1 MHNSQARVITLLD
14 GAVGMRCRS
23 VVEVA
28 IIMYLVP
35 ASPAEEAMRGDI
47 SHALLDSQ
55 LLLVVAGISG
65 SYIYRTFFSTRGLG
79 TGKHILLNQQCSRQS
94 GLATGWQ
101 YVTAHYCCPLLGHSP
116 CGSAPAV

>member
-1 MHNSQARVITLLD
+1 
-14 GAVGMRCRS
+14 
-23 VVEVA
+23 
-28 IIMYLVP
+28 
-35 ASPAEEAMRGDI
+35 MRGDI

-101 YVTAHYCCPLLGHSP
+101 YVTAHYCPLWTFALRQCRWPWLLAVVHCFPWPWLSYSIP
-116 CGSAPAV
+116 APEVALSYCG